1 MRTLHLYFAREL
13 LKTFL
18 MTSVALTL
26 LVVMGGGVA
35 NIFKGE
41 GIGAEE
47 VAKVFAF
54 LTPVAITL
62 ILPVAALFSA
72 TICYG
77 RAAAD
82 NEITAC
88 RAAGINIH
96 RLLLS
101 AGALGLAVTLFTYAS
116 WNFIIPRLLQ
126 QIEDTTRRELHT
138 IVLGQFQKAKP
149 LSFGKYRI
157 MANRCETV
165 EADRLPPDAPPNHT
179 FLLLTGVSFI
189 ELDEQEVVR
198 FGTADATTMDFDKES
213 LTPKVRANLEGVRA
227 YDSARKQYYEIKHQ
241 TLGPYP
247 IPVPVRRKIKFE
259 NLPALL
265 TYQKHPEK
273 IPDVESRMGNM
284 RRLVMAFVMYDDI
297 AAQLDPE
304 RHGAGKYVIQSDT
317 MRYEIAADAF
327 KLDPEDGRPTLGGV
341 RVEETS
347 LPDGARRIYNAD
359 TASFELR
366 SGLKPDTFVV
376 FPILKGNVGARR
388 VPHVEGERLVKKDS
402 LELQPADFLSQPS
415 LKAKFESINV
425 PGLLTGD
432 YAMSLPPDQ
441 TKQIAKLSERIEQFE
456 GEVRSEIHFRASYAV
471 SVVAMVLLGATL
483 GIIVRGGQVLT
494 AFGISCVP
502 VLIVVIACII
512 GRNLADRPKFAMLS
526 VAVMWGAALFMYV
539 AQGFV
544 GWKILRR

>member
-18 MTSVALTL
+18 MTSLALTL

-41 GIGAEE
+41 GIGAED

-82 NEITAC
+82 NEVIAC

-101 AGALGLAVTLFTYAS
+101 AGVLGLSVTAFTYCS
-116 WNFIIPRLLQ
+116 WNFLIPRLLQ
-126 QIEDTTRRELHT
+126 QIEDTTRQELHT
-138 IVLGQFQKAKP
+138 IVQSQFQKAKP

-157 MANRCETV
+157 MANRCETLTP
-165 EADRLPPDAPPNHT
+165 DRLPSDVSPNHT

-189 ELDEQEVVR
+189 ELDDQEVAR
-198 FGTADATTMDFDKES
+198 FGTADTTTLDFDREE
-213 LTPKVRANLEGVRA
+213 LTPRVRASLEGVRA
-227 YDSARKQYYEIKHQ
+227 YDSTRKQQYETKHQ
-241 TLGPYP
+241 VIGPYP

-265 TYQKHPEK
+265 RYQEHPET
-273 IPDVESRMGNM
+273 IPDIDSRMGNM
-284 RRLVMAFVMYDDI
+284 RRIVMAFVLYDDI
-297 AAQLDPE
+297 AAQLDPD
-304 RHGAGKYVIQSDT
+304 RHGQGKYVLQSEAVH
-317 MRYEIAADAF
+317 YEIAVDAF

-341 RVEETS
+341 RVEEKS
-347 LPDGARRIYNAD
+347 LTDGSRRIYSAD
-359 TASFELR
+359 TATLELR
-366 SGLKPDTFVV
+366 SGIKPGTFIVM
-376 FPILKGNVGARR
+376 PLLKGNVGARR
-388 VPHVEGERLVKKDS
+388 VPHVEGERIVKKDTS
-402 LELQPADFLSQPS
+402 ELLPVEFMAQPS
-415 LKAKFESINV
+415 LKAKFDSISV
-425 PGLLTGD
+425 PGLLTGEQHMD
-432 YAMSLPPDQ
+432 LPPDQ
-441 TKQIAKLSERIEQFE
+441 SRQIAKLAERIIQFE
-456 GEVRSEIHFRASYAV
+456 GEVRSEIHFRASYAI

-483 GIIVRGGQVLT
+483 GIVVRGGQVLT

-502 VLIVVIACII
+502 VLIVVVACIV
-512 GRNLADRPKFAMLS
+512 GRNLADRPQYAAMS
-526 VAVMWGAALFMYV
+526 MGVMWGATGFMYIAFGYV
-539 AQGFV
+539 ATKV
-544 GWKILRR
+544 LRR